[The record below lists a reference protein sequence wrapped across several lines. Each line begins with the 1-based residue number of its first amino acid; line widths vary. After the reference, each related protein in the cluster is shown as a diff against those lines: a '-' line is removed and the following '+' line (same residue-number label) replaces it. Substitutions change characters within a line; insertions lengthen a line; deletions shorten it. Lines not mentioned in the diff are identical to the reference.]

1 MLQLLLL
8 FISSH
13 AYTLLASSNNQFQNL
28 LQEPNITTLSQFFCL
43 PCQTIGILYKFL
55 AKSVA
60 EKVVK
65 DILPRTWN
73 FDHPLLSSLRP
84 LNLAS
89 KEHFDDVQEK
99 EGTPETDLCIDTDQ
113 QSLYNRGST
122 DASRIKICWFEEF
135 SRLVNADRP
144 EDMKTFTYLEDI

>member
-1 MLQLLLL
+1 M
-8 FISSH
+8 
-13 AYTLLASSNNQFQNL
+13 
-28 LQEPNITTLSQFFCL
+28 

-89 KEHFDDVQEK
+89 KEYFDDVQEK

-113 QSLYNRGST
+113 QSLYNRGDEGST

-135 SRLVNADRP
+135 SRLANADRP